1 MKIVDLLRRDSICLN
16 GKASGKMDVIDQMA
30 SLMEKGGHLSDVK
43 AYKQAVLKREEEGT
57 TGIGE
62 GVAIPHAKTNAVLN
76 PGLAAMTFSEGVE
89 FESLDDQPVRLVFMI
104 GAPDT
109 KDNVHLEVLSRLSML
124 LMDQRFREH
133 LLHAKSPDAFL
144 KVIDVAEREKFAK
157 EEEISEGESA
167 MAQRQAPSDQKMSGY
182 QILAVTACPTGIA
195 HTYMAQ
201 EALEQQ
207 ARRMGYRIKVETNGS
222 GGVKNALTRDEIV
235 AADCIIIAADK
246 NVEMARFEGKPVIQ
260 TRVADGI
267 HKPGELIERAMGGA
281 VPVYHHQS
289 QNGDREESRDG
300 IGHGIYKHLMNGV
313 SHMLPFVI
321 GGGILIALA
330 FLLDDYQIDP
340 VNFGMN
346 TPVAAFFKTIG
357 GQAFGFMLPILSG
370 YIAMSIADRPGLAVG
385 FVGGAVANAGYT
397 FGNMM
402 HYGEVVPIS
411 SGFLGALLAGF
422 LAGYIV
428 LGLQKLCA
436 GLPRS
441 LEGMKPML
449 IYPVAGIGI
458 MGFVM
463 VLINPIVG
471 AINTGMNQALAS
483 MGGTSKVL
491 LGAVLGGMM
500 SIDMGGPFNKAAY
513 VFGTASLASDGF
525 DIMAAV
531 MAGGMVPPIAVA
543 LCATFFKN
551 RFTRKDRQSAYV
563 NYIMGL
569 SFISEG
575 AIPYA
580 AADPLRVIP
589 SCIIGSAVSGALS
602 MIFGCGLRAPHG
614 GIFVIPTV
622 IHPFQYILAIAAG
635 SVVGGILM
643 GILKK
648 PVSEE

>member
-458 MGFVM
+458 MGLVM
-463 VLINPIVG
+463 VLNNPIDG

-635 SVVGGILM
+635 SVVGGLLM

>member
-167 MAQRQAPSDQKMSGY
+167 TAQRQALSDQKMSGY

-222 GGVKNALTRDEIV
+222 GGVKNALTRDEIA

-340 VNFGMN
+340 ANFGMN

-471 AINTGMNQALAS
+471 AINTGMNQALSS

-635 SVVGGILM
+635 SVVGGLLM

>member
-1 MKIVDLLRRDSICLN
+1 
-16 GKASGKMDVIDQMA
+16 
-30 SLMEKGGHLSDVK
+30 
-43 AYKQAVLKREEEGT
+43 
-57 TGIGE
+57 
-62 GVAIPHAKTNAVLN
+62 
-76 PGLAAMTFSEGVE
+76 
-89 FESLDDQPVRLVFMI
+89 
-104 GAPDT
+104 
-109 KDNVHLEVLSRLSML
+109 
-124 LMDQRFREH
+124 
-133 LLHAKSPDAFL
+133 
-144 KVIDVAEREKFAK
+144 
-157 EEEISEGESA
+157 
-167 MAQRQAPSDQKMSGY
+167 
-182 QILAVTACPTGIA
+182 
-195 HTYMAQ
+195 
-201 EALEQQ
+201 
-207 ARRMGYRIKVETNGS
+207 
-222 GGVKNALTRDEIV
+222 
-235 AADCIIIAADK
+235 
-246 NVEMARFEGKPVIQ
+246 
-260 TRVADGI
+260 
-267 HKPGELIERAMGGA
+267 
-281 VPVYHHQS
+281 
-289 QNGDREESRDG
+289 
-300 IGHGIYKHLMNGV
+300 
-313 SHMLPFVI
+313 
-321 GGGILIALA
+321 
-330 FLLDDYQIDP
+330 
-340 VNFGMN
+340 
-346 TPVAAFFKTIG
+346 
-357 GQAFGFMLPILSG
+357 MLPILSG

-402 HYGEVVPIS
+402 HYGEAVPIS

-635 SVVGGILM
+635 SVVGGLLM

-648 PVSEE
+648 SVSEE

>member
-167 MAQRQAPSDQKMSGY
+167 TAQRQALSDQKMSGY

-222 GGVKNALTRDEIV
+222 GGVKNALTRDEIA

-340 VNFGMN
+340 ANFGMN

-370 YIAMSIADRPGLAVG
+370 YIAMSVADRPGLAVG

-471 AINTGMNQALAS
+471 AINTGMNQALSS

-635 SVVGGILM
+635 SVVGGLLM

>member
-397 FGNMM
+397 LGNMM

-635 SVVGGILM
+635 SVVGGLLM

>member
-1 MKIVDLLRRDSICLN
+1 MRIVDLLGKDSIRLN
-16 GKASGKMDVIDQMA
+16 GKASGKTDVIDTMV
-30 SLMEKGGHLSDVK
+30 SLMEKGGHLSDIKV
-43 AYKQAVLKREEEGT
+43 YKDAVLKREAEGT

-62 GVAIPHAKTNAVLN
+62 GVAIPHAKTDAVLS
-76 PGLAAMTFSEGVE
+76 PGLAAMTLPDGVD
-89 FESLDDQPVRLVFMI
+89 FESLDGYPVRLVFMI
-104 GAPDT
+104 AAPDT
-109 KDNVHLEVLSRLSML
+109 KDNVHLEVLSRLSVL

-133 LLHAKSPDAFL
+133 LLHAKSPEAFL
-144 KVIDVAEREKFAK
+144 KVIDLAEKAKFSG
-157 EEEISEGESA
+157 EEETSGEKSGG
-167 MAQRQAPSDQKMSGY
+167 APEAAGY

-207 ARRMGYRIKVETNGS
+207 AEKMGYRIKVETNGS
-222 GGVKNALTRDEIV
+222 GGVKNALTREEIA

-246 NVEMARFEGKPVIQ
+246 NVEMARFDGKPVIQ
-260 TRVADGI
+260 TKVADGI
-267 HKPGELIERAMGGA
+267 HKPAELIERAMGGGA
-281 VPVYHHQS
+281 PVYHHQ
-289 QNGDREESRDG
+289 NRDG
-300 IGHGIYKHLMNGV
+300 ASGRGPEDDGGERESVGRGIYKHLMNGV

-330 FLLDDYQIDP
+330 FLLDDYQMNP
-340 VNFGMN
+340 ANFGMN
-346 TPVAAFFKTIG
+346 TPAAAFFKTIG
-357 GQAFGFMLPILSG
+357 GQAFGFMLPVLSG

-397 FGNMM
+397 FGNIM
-402 HYGEVVPIS
+402 HYGETLPVS

-428 LGLQKLCA
+428 LGLQKLCE

-458 MGFVM
+458 VGFVV
-463 VLINPIVG
+463 VLVNPVVG
-471 AINTGMNQALAS
+471 AMNTGMNQALAS
-483 MGGTSKVL
+483 MGGTSKVF

-513 VFGTASLASDGF
+513 VFGTASLASEGF

-551 RFTRKDRQSAYV
+551 RFTKKERQSAYV
-563 NYIMGL
+563 NYVMGL
-569 SFISEG
+569 AFISEG

-602 MIFGCGLRAPHG
+602 MIFNCGLRAPHG

-622 IHPFQYILAIAAG
+622 SHPFQYLVAIAAG
-635 SVVGGILM
+635 AVVGGLLM

-648 PVSEE
+648 PVSEN

>member
-222 GGVKNALTRDEIV
+222 GGVKNALTRDEFV

-635 SVVGGILM
+635 SVVGGLLM

>member
-167 MAQRQAPSDQKMSGY
+167 TAQRQAPSDQKMSGY

-222 GGVKNALTRDEIV
+222 GGVKNALTRDEIA

-340 VNFGMN
+340 ANFGMN

-397 FGNMM
+397 FANMM

-635 SVVGGILM
+635 SVVGGLLM

>member
-222 GGVKNALTRDEIV
+222 GGVKNALTRDEIA

-340 VNFGMN
+340 ANFGMN

-635 SVVGGILM
+635 SVVGGLLM